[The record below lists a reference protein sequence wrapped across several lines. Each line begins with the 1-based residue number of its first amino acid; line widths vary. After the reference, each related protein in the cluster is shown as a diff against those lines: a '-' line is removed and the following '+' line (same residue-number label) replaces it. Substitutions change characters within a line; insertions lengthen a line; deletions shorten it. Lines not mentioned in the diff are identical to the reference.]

1 MAVIAG
7 VAAFAFGPTL
17 ERKLFGRIPPG
28 VTQLSDVSQLQAAFN
43 RDDGSTRLLMIFS
56 PT

>member
-1 MAVIAG
+1 MIAG